1 MNTNIFYLFGIVVFI
16 YNIGLIGKY
25 NEMIHSVEWLSIY
38 KSKGRKPDDKRV
50 NYKLVNLWIISSFIS
65 STWLFF
71 GTLTDS
77 WMLFMF
83 LFLINIISNYIL
95 SKNTGAVKMK
105 LAFIKTLVYNF
116 ILLTLLVNHFLF

>member
-1 MNTNIFYLFGIVVFI
+1 MNTNIFYLFGIIVFI

-25 NEMIHSVEWLSIY
+25 NEMIHSVEWLSLY

-65 STWLFF
+65 STWLFL
-71 GTLTDS
+71 GTLSDS